1 MPHIILMKQL
11 HLTNAVI
18 FVPKNVPVQIVESI
32 GLYFQT
38 ILQSVAIFACLLEG
52 LKAVVVA
59 DVSINTTQ
67 KQELVHKLLE
77 FQNKF
82 ACNLDGNKYVSC
94 PKILMEF
101 NRFHFQQVVNM
112 QLSFI
117 VRFKRCS

>member
-11 HLTNAVI
+11 HLTSAVI
-18 FVPKNVPVQIVESI
+18 FVPKNVTVPVQIVESI
-32 GLYFQT
+32 GLYFQA
-38 ILQSVAIFACLLEG
+38 ILHGVVIFTYLLEG
-52 LKAVVVA
+52 LKAVVLA
-59 DVSINTTQ
+59 DVNATQ

-117 VRFKRCS
+117 VLFK

>member
-38 ILQSVAIFACLLEG
+38 ILQCGNLCMSTGRTESSGRSRCVNA
-52 LKAVVVA
+52 
-59 DVSINTTQ
+59 TQ

-94 PKILMEF
+94 PNILMEF

-117 VRFKRCS
+117 VRFK

>member
-11 HLTNAVI
+11 HLTSAVI
-18 FVPKNVPVQIVESI
+18 FVPKNVTVPVQIVESI

-67 KQELVHKLLE
+67 KQEPVHKL
-77 FQNKF
+77 
-82 ACNLDGNKYVSC
+82 AT
-94 PKILMEF
+94 P
-101 NRFHFQQVVNM
+101 
-112 QLSFI
+112 
-117 VRFKRCS
+117 